1 MKRVNKDIEEKDDG
15 LFPPKSQTAVTV
27 EGWCQLFCW
36 LNLWISHRSRKFFFV
51 VEYIYIYI
59 LFLKY

>member
-1 MKRVNKDIEEKDDG
+1 VKRVNKDIEEKDDG

-36 LNLWISHRSRKFFFV
+36 LKAPIVGVGPVRAGPGQGCS
-51 VEYIYIYI
+51 
-59 LFLKY
+59 LKGL